1 MRHYIFLVC
10 ILVTPF
16 LVSGCSAVVSTGE
29 TTVTNDPY
37 KDIAKVTTSG
47 YKIPQNSVEVFL
59 RAFIPKKNNVSVDT
73 SEVGVSKGGL
83 EDTMYQIY
91 FNMTANDWH
100 FWDETRFNVKGKTKK
115 IGLERLGSDV
125 ECGSYGCT
133 HYEDVA
139 GIISRETLESIV
151 EDGGVSFR
159 VYSGKY
165 SDTSQDTQISRE
177 EVEDFLNSVDRLRN
191 EVSGG
196 DSTTKEGQ

>member
-1 MRHYIFLVC
+1 M
-10 ILVTPF
+10 
-16 LVSGCSAVVSTGE
+16 STGE

-47 YKIPQNSVEVFL
+47 YKVPQNSVEVFL

-73 SEVGVSKGGL
+73 SEVGISRKGIEGVI
-83 EDTMYQIY
+83 YQIY
-91 FNMTANDWH
+91 FNMTANEWN
-100 FWDETRFNVKGKTKK
+100 FWDETRFKVKGEVKK

-125 ECGSYGCT
+125 ECGSYGCI

-139 GIISRETLESIV
+139 GIIRRETLEDIV
-151 EDGGVSFR
+151 DDGGVSFR
-159 VYSGKY
+159 IYSGKY

-191 EVSGG
+191 DVSGE
-196 DSTTKEGQ
+196 DSTTKGGQ